1 MLKITDLVKR
11 YGNDKPVLKMTA
23 DDWNKVIS
31 VNLSGAFYMSKPA
44 LAHMIER
51 GTGRIVNINSG
62 TMNAAA
68 THSESPITRK
78 IFVSEDIQKPDVI
91 PWKKNASHKTEN
103 TLPADPGRA
112 T

>member
-1 MLKITDLVKR
+1 MNHHGCQPSSRLRKAPNRNTAPTKPLQTNNRFAAIRWSASAPPIT
-11 YGNDKPVLKMTA
+11 GETSA
-23 DDWNKVIS
+23 Q
-31 VNLSGAFYMSKPA
+31 SG
-44 LAHMIER
+44 
-51 GTGRIVNINSG
+51 G